1 MRETYGGVPTP
12 ALVLGIAGTAPFI
25 AAALAMLAGPPWL
38 KITAYIHLMNYAAL
52 SLAFLGAVHWGLA
65 LAAGRTDWTKYAAAV
80 VPLVLGWLALSLI
93 QPLPT
98 ILVLVVAYAGIFI
111 LDIRAARD
119 GFAPPWY
126 PRLRKPLTIIVLLAF
141 YAVGLATT
149 VLNTV

>member
-1 MRETYGGVPTP
+1 MRSSYGGVPTP
-12 ALVLGIAGTAPFI
+12 ALVLGIAATAPFV
-25 AAALAMLAGPPWL
+25 AAALAMLAGPAWL

-52 SLAFLGAVHWGLA
+52 ALAFLGAVHWGLA
-65 LAAGRTDWTKYAAAV
+65 LAAGRTDWQVYVASV
-80 VPLVLGWLALSLI
+80 VPVVLGWLALSLI

-98 ILVLVVAYAGIFI
+98 IFVFVVAYAGIFI

-141 YAVGLATT
+141 FAIGLATT